1 MKLNRSH
8 QLGFNALPLAVAV
21 VVAVV
26 AAWGGWWFGTRQA
39 QPHAGGAAGTS
50 APAPASAPTAAPT
63 SAGGPPATDA
73 AGRKILYWHDPMVP
87 GQRFDKPGKSP
98 FMDMMLVPVYADEG
112 ADSGTLAISPRLA
125 QSFGVRLVEAKEGAL
140 AGGFSA
146 PGTLVVDERTIVAV
160 QSRVQGYVEKLL
172 VRATYDSVRAGQPLA
187 ELYVPEWLAAQEE
200 LLALKGSAQPGAAA
214 LVDAARARL
223 GLLGMPAAEIARVER
238 EGRPSARVTIT
249 APQGGVVWEIGAR
262 DGMAVMQGTT
272 LFRLAGLGSVW
283 VVAEV
288 PEAQAGALR
297 TGAPVEATIAAF
309 PGRVFKGTVSTL
321 LPEVNAATRTV
332 RARIVLANPDVSLKP
347 GMFATVQFAAAA
359 SSAKPVLL
367 VPAEAVIRTG
377 KRNVVI
383 VAQAEGRYAPVEVEL
398 GRESGDSVEIRK
410 GLEPGAKVVAS
421 GQFMID
427 SEASLKGVLARMGDG
442 AEAKADPHAG
452 HATPAATGVPV
463 HQAEGVVR
471 AVGDEVLIKHGA
483 IPGAGMGA
491 MTMAFKAP
499 PAGVPAAIKEGTSV
513 RFRFVITP
521 KGDFAL
527 TEIVPVD
534 GPPAAAAEPGAKR

>member
-1 MKLNRSH
+1 M
-8 QLGFNALPLAVAV
+8 
-21 VVAVV
+21 
-26 AAWGGWWFGTRQA
+26 
-39 QPHAGGAAGTS
+39 
-50 APAPASAPTAAPT
+50 
-63 SAGGPPATDA
+63 
-73 AGRKILYWHDPMVP
+73 
-87 GQRFDKPGKSP
+87 
-98 FMDMMLVPVYADEG
+98 
-112 ADSGTLAISPRLA
+112 AISPRLA
-125 QSFGVRLVEAKEGAL
+125 QSFGVRLVEAKAGTL
-140 AGGFSA
+140 AAGFSA

-160 QSRVQGYVEKLL
+160 QARVQGYVEKLL

-249 APQGGVVWEIGAR
+249 APQAGVVWEIGAR

-347 GMFATVQFAAAA
+347 GMFATVQFAGAAPSEA
-359 SSAKPVLL
+359 RPAGARRGGDPHGQAERRDRRAGRRPVR
-367 VPAEAVIRTG
+367 PGRGRTG
-377 KRNVVI
+377 TRERRQRRDPEGPR
-383 VAQAEGRYAPVEVEL
+383 ARREGRRL
-398 GRESGDSVEIRK
+398 GAVHDRFRG
-410 GLEPGAKVVAS
+410 EPQGSAGADGRRRRGAS
-421 GQFMID
+421 GP
-427 SEASLKGVLARMGDG
+427 ARRPRDARGGRRAG
-442 AEAKADPHAG
+442 ARGRGRGARRGRRGAD
-452 HATPAATGVPV
+452 
-463 HQAEGVVR
+463 QARRHSRRR
-471 AVGDEVLIKHGA
+471 AWA
-483 IPGAGMGA
+483 
-491 MTMAFKAP
+491 
-499 PAGVPAAIKEGTSV
+499 
-513 RFRFVITP
+513 R
-521 KGDFAL
+521 
-527 TEIVPVD
+527 
-534 GPPAAAAEPGAKR
+534 

>member
-1 MKLNRSH
+1 M
-8 QLGFNALPLAVAV
+8 
-21 VVAVV
+21 
-26 AAWGGWWFGTRQA
+26 
-39 QPHAGGAAGTS
+39 
-50 APAPASAPTAAPT
+50 
-63 SAGGPPATDA
+63 
-73 AGRKILYWHDPMVP
+73 
-87 GQRFDKPGKSP
+87 
-98 FMDMMLVPVYADEG
+98 
-112 ADSGTLAISPRLA
+112 
-125 QSFGVRLVEAKEGAL
+125 
-140 AGGFSA
+140 
-146 PGTLVVDERTIVAV
+146 
-160 QSRVQGYVEKLL
+160 QGYVEKLL

-249 APQGGVVWEIGAR
+249 APQSGVVWEIGAR

-272 LFRLAGLGSVW
+272 LFRLAGQGSVW

-383 VAQAEGRYAPVEVEL
+383 VALGEGRYAPVEVEL

-410 GLEPGAKVVAS
+410 GLEPGASVVAS

-427 SEASLKGVLARMGDG
+427 SEASLKGVLARMGAG
-442 AEAKADPHAG
+442 AEANADPHAG
-452 HATPAATGVPV
+452 HAMPAAPGAVI
-463 HQAEGVVR
+463 HEAQGVVR
-471 AVGDEVLIKHGA
+471 GVGDEVLIKHGA

-499 PAGVPAAIKEGTSV
+499 HSGVPAAVKEDGQRALPLRHHAQGRLRAHRHRAHRRTRRGGRGTGSEAMIAAVIRWSV
-513 RFRFVITP
+513 GNRFLVVLASVALAVFGLWAARTTP
-521 KGDFAL
+521 LDAIPDLSNVGDRLADSPGPAL
-527 TEIVPVD
+527 AIVEDQVTSIRCRVHA
-534 GPPAAAAEPGAKR
+534 GGAGVEGGARLSIFGVLSSTSSSRTAPIRTGHARACSST